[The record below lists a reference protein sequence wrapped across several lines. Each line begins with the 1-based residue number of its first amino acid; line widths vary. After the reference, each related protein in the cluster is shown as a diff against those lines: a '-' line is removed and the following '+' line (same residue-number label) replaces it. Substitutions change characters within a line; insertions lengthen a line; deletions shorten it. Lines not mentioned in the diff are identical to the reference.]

1 MHCHSFMALS
11 KASDVLATDGSQ
23 TRENYDFSGVELQY
37 FSVAKM
43 PKMHTSLYNVIHE
56 KLKDK
61 VINYL

>member
-23 TRENYDFSGVELQY
+23 TRENYDLSGVELQY
-37 FSVAKM
+37 FPVAKI